1 MSNREIIGTMISLEQ
16 SLKNN
21 IAELEKAKYEAL
33 IRLEELKKE
42 NQDLAGQVERLTTL
56 LQNSRAE

>member
-42 NQDLAGQVERLTTL
+42 NQD
-56 LQNSRAE
+56 